1 MKSSIGHLAVVAVFL
16 VGDLAHGAE
25 RLRSTGE
32 FLVKVA
38 PMPDP
43 PRAAARAVGGAPAPG
58 WKWHALG
65 ADRRTP
71 AAGARA
77 AMAEGRAGGAFWI
90 VASPM
95 SEMPAGPAG
104 RHAAARVSGE
114 KAPLPPAPSTT
125 PWDDAHENLRSQAL
139 PRGGVSLRAALRSEG
154 LEIRALEP
162 NLIMEPMLPEDAST
176 SAASARREPAPQGG
190 EVTLGKS
197 LRSWPSREPFDWHLD
212 QTGLREAR
220 RIVES
225 TPGTARRVRVAL
237 LDTGYDPDHVTRPR
251 YFLEHLSTR
260 FLPNGLE
267 DNSARGR
274 SDKSGH
280 GTATM
285 AILAGHRVRIGN
297 GPPADFGAA
306 PSVEVFQVRIYDRV
320 VLLAVASLSAGLHHA
335 IDSGADVVSISMGG
349 VPSNVWAE
357 AVNRAYENGTAVVAA
372 SGNCLVVP
380 LLGWV
385 STPSRT
391 VYPAAFPRVLSVP
404 GATASSRSYRWLPVP
419 GGLWPWNW
427 KTVLMRGNIGPRAD
441 MREAVG
447 AFTPNIAWAAFE
459 PPNGRPHG
467 RISRSGSGTSSATPQ
482 VAAAAALW
490 LQKHRGE
497 VERRYGWRS
506 HQKVEAAYQALF
518 RSADAVKDRAYSR
531 GDDGGSVGQWF
542 GHGILDAVGA
552 LAIGVPAS
560 LPASAEKARP
570 KAKAGLRWLRLLSP
584 VDRTATGDAR
594 ESEVRTEMLQLE
606 AAQLV
611 AISPKLQRML
621 GEVDPET
628 GQLSPAEQPRFK
640 AALAAEPSA
649 SRALR
654 EALAREQTPVARR

>member
-1 MKSSIGHLAVVAVFL
+1 MTPFSIHRTSFFLLLLAGGAAL
-16 VGDLAHGAE
+16 GAE
-25 RLRSTGE
+25 QLRSSGE

-38 PMPDP
+38 PMPIP
-43 PRAAARAVGGAPAPG
+43 PRAAARAGGASQAAG

-65 ADRRTP
+65 ADRRAP

-77 AMAEGRAGGAFWI
+77 AVAGRAAGGSSWI
-90 VASPM
+90 VASPAA
-95 SEMPAGPAG
+95 MPPAAPVGRRAAAAAG
-104 RHAAARVSGE
+104 REVSR
-114 KAPLPPAPSTT
+114 LHVPSTT
-125 PWDDAHENLRSQAL
+125 PWDDAHDNLRLHTL

-154 LEIRALEP
+154 LEIRSIEP
-162 NLIMEPMLPEDAST
+162 NIVRECILPEG
-176 SAASARREPAPQGG
+176 ASAPIESAPQAGHA
-190 EVTLGKS
+190 TLGTS
-197 LRSWPSREPFDWHLD
+197 LQSWPSREPFDWHLD
-212 QTGLREAR
+212 ATGLREAR
-220 RIVES
+220 RIIES

-237 LDTGYDPDHVTRPR
+237 LDTGYDPDHITRPR

-267 DNSARGR
+267 DGAPRGR

-285 AILAGHRVRIGN
+285 AILAGNRVRIGD
-297 GPPADFGAA
+297 GAPVDFGAA
-306 PSVEVFQVRIYDRV
+306 PSVEVFQVRIYDQV
-320 VLLAVASLSAGLHHA
+320 VLLGVASLSAGLHHA

-349 VPSNVWAE
+349 VPSNAWAE
-357 AVNRAYENGTAVVAA
+357 AVNRAYENGTVVVAA
-372 SGNCLVVP
+372 SGNCLAVP
-380 LLGWV
+380 ILGWV

-404 GATASSRSYRWLPVP
+404 GATASSRSYRWLPLP

-441 MREAVG
+441 MLEAVG
-447 AFTPNIAWAAFE
+447 AFTPNIAWAVFE
-459 PPNGRPHG
+459 RPNGQPHG
-467 RISRSGSGTSSATPQ
+467 GISRSGAGTSSATPQ

-506 HQKVEAAYQALF
+506 YEKVEAVYQALF
-518 RSADAVKDRAYSR
+518 RSADGTEDRPYPRA
-531 GDDGGSVGQWF
+531 DDSGAVGQWF
-542 GHGILDAVGA
+542 GHGMLRTDRA

-570 KAKAGLRWLRLLSP
+570 KATAGLRWLRLLLP
-584 VDRTATGDAR
+584 VDPALARTSGARDA
-594 ESEVRTEMLQLE
+594 EVRTEMLQLE

-611 AISPKLQRML
+611 AISPKLQRLL
-621 GEVDPET
+621 GEIDPET
-628 GQLSPAEQPRFK
+628 GQLPPAVQPRFK
-640 AALAAEPSA
+640 AALAAEPAA

-654 EALAREQTPVARR
+654 EAVAREQKAAARQ